1 MTGGE
6 NMAEKT
12 FVNDSGATLQMT
24 ICVRQ
29 GDSPYLNSETVTFE
43 LLPGETKTV
52 SYGDTNPF
60 LNGII
65 FYTIFGV
72 DLYSKVQFITALQT
86 ELDTLLNTNSV
97 LTITEINTDY
107 VLTGS
112 NPANPSLDAFN
123 AAQSPSE
130 MQLALENPSLGIDLS
145 IYNTLTVDQQ
155 LEVATTAL
163 NNRPVTGYLTV
174 QDVQNAL
181 DTAIN
186 ELVTPSNLYV
196 QQGAS
201 GDGSLLDPFGT
212 IEEGLA
218 AVSPNGTINILA
230 GTYPIT
236 SQINVTTEGITLK
249 GEPGTILLL
258 QANLIPL
265 LITASNV
272 TVEGLTITSDIPYT
286 AEFIQV
292 AGGNTRIIGNTIF
305 GPEQQLPMSNWIVN
319 RAIVSQGNIPNL
331 LVSNNTMYSLRTGL
345 YINSNV
351 TGMIAENVIYN
362 TKNTILIDGALIVIE
377 GNSWGIPS
385 NEFDIVLLAGTTT
398 GPPYDNV
405 TLLSTTNS
413 NATISDQRI

>member
-130 MQLALENPSLGIDLS
+130 MKLALANPSLEIDL
-145 IYNTLTVDQQ
+145 
-155 LEVATTAL
+155 
-163 NNRPVTGYLTV
+163 R
-174 QDVQNAL
+174 
-181 DTAIN
+181 

-218 AVSPNGTINILA
+218 TVSPNGTVNILA

-272 TVEGLTITSDIPYT
+272 TVEGLTMTSDIPYT

-292 AGGNTRIIGNTIF
+292 VGGNTRIIGNTIF

-362 TKNTILIDGALIVIE
+362 TKDTILIDGALIVIE
-377 GNSWGIPS
+377 GNSWSIPS

-413 NATISDQRI
+413 NAKISDQRI

>member
-130 MQLALENPSLGIDLS
+130 MKLALANPSLEIDL
-145 IYNTLTVDQQ
+145 
-155 LEVATTAL
+155 
-163 NNRPVTGYLTV
+163 R
-174 QDVQNAL
+174 
-181 DTAIN
+181 

-218 AVSPNGTINILA
+218 TVSPNGTVNILA

-258 QANLIPL
+258 QADLIPL

-305 GPEQQLPMSNWIVN
+305 GPEQQLPMSSWIVN

-362 TKNTILIDGALIVIE
+362 TTKGGILIDGALIVIE
-377 GNSWGIPS
+377 GNSWSIPS

>member
-130 MQLALENPSLGIDLS
+130 MKLALANPSLEIDL
-145 IYNTLTVDQQ
+145 
-155 LEVATTAL
+155 
-163 NNRPVTGYLTV
+163 R
-174 QDVQNAL
+174 
-181 DTAIN
+181 

-218 AVSPNGTINILA
+218 TVSPNGTVNILA

-272 TVEGLTITSDIPYT
+272 TVERLTITSDIPYT

-305 GPEQQLPMSNWIVN
+305 GPEQQLPMSSWIVN

-377 GNSWGIPS
+377 GNSWSIPS

>member
-130 MQLALENPSLGIDLS
+130 MKLALANPSLEIDL
-145 IYNTLTVDQQ
+145 
-155 LEVATTAL
+155 
-163 NNRPVTGYLTV
+163 R
-174 QDVQNAL
+174 
-181 DTAIN
+181 

-218 AVSPNGTINILA
+218 TVSPNGTVNILA

-258 QANLIPL
+258 QADLIPL

-362 TKNTILIDGALIVIE
+362 TKGGILIDGALIVIE
-377 GNSWGIPS
+377 GNSWSIPS

>member
-12 FVNDSGATLQMT
+12 FINDSGATLQMT
-24 ICVRQ
+24 IYVRQ

-43 LLPGETKTV
+43 LLPDETKTV

-65 FYTIFGV
+65 LFTIFKG
-72 DLYSKVQFITALQT
+72 DLYSKVQSISALQT

-97 LTITEINTDY
+97 LTITEIDSDY

-112 NPANPSLDAFN
+112 TPDNPALDSVNAAHSPNEMQLTMGNPSL
-123 AAQSPSE
+123 E
-130 MQLALENPSLGIDLS
+130 IDLKK
-145 IYNTLTVDQQ
+145 
-155 LEVATTAL
+155 
-163 NNRPVTGYLTV
+163 
-174 QDVQNAL
+174 
-181 DTAIN
+181 
-186 ELVTPSNLYV
+186 LVTPSNLYV

-201 GDGSLLDPFGT
+201 GDGSLLHPFGT
-212 IEEGLA
+212 IEEGLT
-218 AVSPNGTINILA
+218 AVSPNGTVNILA

-258 QANLIPL
+258 QVDLIPL

-272 TVEGLTITSDIPYT
+272 TIEGLTMTSDIPYT

-292 AGGNTRIIGNTIF
+292 AGGNTRIIGNTLF
-305 GPEQQLPMSNWIVN
+305 GPEQQLPMSNWIAN
-319 RAIVSQGNIPNL
+319 RAIVSQGSVQNL
-331 LVSNNTMYSLRTGL
+331 IVSNNTMYSLRTGL

-351 TGMIAENVIYN
+351 TGMIAENVIY
-362 TKNTILIDGALIVIE
+362 TTQGSILIDGALIVIE

-405 TLLSTTNS
+405 TLLSTTNN

>member
-130 MQLALENPSLGIDLS
+130 MKLALANPSLEIDL
-145 IYNTLTVDQQ
+145 
-155 LEVATTAL
+155 
-163 NNRPVTGYLTV
+163 R
-174 QDVQNAL
+174 
-181 DTAIN
+181 

-218 AVSPNGTINILA
+218 TVSPNGTVNILA

-272 TVEGLTITSDIPYT
+272 TVERLTITSDIPYT

-362 TKNTILIDGALIVIE
+362 TKDTILIDGALIVIE
-377 GNSWGIPS
+377 GNSWSIPS

-413 NATISDQRI
+413 NAKISDQRI

>member
-130 MQLALENPSLGIDLS
+130 MKLALANPSLEIDL
-145 IYNTLTVDQQ
+145 
-155 LEVATTAL
+155 
-163 NNRPVTGYLTV
+163 R
-174 QDVQNAL
+174 
-181 DTAIN
+181 

-218 AVSPNGTINILA
+218 TVSPNGTVNILA

-258 QANLIPL
+258 QADLIPL

-272 TVEGLTITSDIPYT
+272 TVERLTITSDIPYT

-305 GPEQQLPMSNWIVN
+305 GPEQQLPMSSWIVN

-377 GNSWGIPS
+377 GNSWSIPS